1 MAINNHDLLAVQ
13 SYITAKDAT
22 QFSDVAESTLV
33 LDVTHSNLKQRHIEI
48 RFDKHTTI
56 SSLRDKIYQT
66 TGTAPHHQ
74 HLQIIQSTT
83 APPLFDIPPEAQNGR
98 MLGYYSIT
106 HGTTVH
112 CIDTDPNSASRGGGY
127 EDVSLVERYVMSDE
141 QYNKRSG
148 TLRDWGR
155 GMKKN
160 DPNFTL
166 AKHAREHRELMEAQR
181 QGKLGLEL
189 PRGFIYDET
198 GLVVREEEENREEAR
213 FGETG
218 GVFKEDMEKKYGTV
232 TVEGIGLNMRCQ
244 VSPGNRRG
252 SIAFVGIIPEL
263 GGGGH
268 WLGVIF
274 DEPVGKTDGTTVK
287 NGKRYF
293 AAPGPKY
300 GGFTRGKN
308 VAVGDFP
315 ERNIMDESDDDSED
329 EL

>member
-1 MAINNHDLLAVQ
+1 M
-13 SYITAKDAT
+13 
-22 QFSDVAESTLV
+22 FSCMLRKCEIGIIFLHASPPVS
-33 LDVTHSNLKQRHIEI
+33 QR
-48 RFDKHTTI
+48 
-56 SSLRDKIYQT
+56 
-66 TGTAPHHQ
+66 
-74 HLQIIQSTT
+74 STT
-83 APPLFDIPPEAQNGR
+83 FVILFG
-98 MLGYYSIT
+98 
-106 HGTTVH
+106 V
-112 CIDTDPNSASRGGGY
+112 
-127 EDVSLVERYVMSDE
+127 
-141 QYNKRSG
+141 
-148 TLRDWGR
+148 
-155 GMKKN
+155 
-160 DPNFTL
+160 
-166 AKHAREHRELMEAQR
+166 
-181 QGKLGLEL
+181 
-189 PRGFIYDET
+189 
-198 GLVVREEEENREEAR
+198 EEENREEAR